1 MIVERAKNTRNRNV
15 FLALRC
21 SINSRGVSKT
31 LIGNIA
37 GAMLLFLFSS
47 GGAGITADLAD
58 STLATANM
66 TASFGALNSWV
77 LPLLYQ

>member
-1 MIVERAKNTRNRNV
+1 M
-15 FLALRC
+15 
-21 SINSRGVSKT
+21 SKT

>member
-1 MIVERAKNTRNRNV
+1 
-15 FLALRC
+15 
-21 SINSRGVSKT
+21 VSKT

-47 GGAGITADLAD
+47 GGAGIPADLAD